1 MNLMLVDDEGFA
13 IKLLT
18 RQLAQLGY
26 DSVQGYERA
35 ADAMAVLDTDAHGVD
50 LVFCDL
56 QMPEVDGVEFVRH
69 LAHVGYRG
77 ALVVVSGED
86 DRILHAAEKLAQAH
100 RIQVLGV
107 LSKPVEPQRLRLIM
121 DRFDAHRGSADSRSS
136 HFFSASEFRRAIHD
150 KALVNHYQ
158 PKVAMD
164 TGALLGVEALVRW
177 QHPQAGLVYP
187 DQFIPLA
194 EENGLIDALTV
205 VVLEKALEQ
214 ARAWQDAGLSLHTAV
229 NVSMDNLAAL
239 DFPDMVAEQAARA
252 GVALTA
258 LTLEVTESR
267 LMRDMR
273 TQLDTLARLRL
284 RRVSLSIDDFGTGH
298 SSLVQLRDLPFN
310 ELKLDRGFVTGA
322 AHNESLKA
330 IVAATLAMAGKLGM
344 TSVAEGVETLEDW
357 TLLHA
362 LGCDVAQGYFVARPM
377 PAQDLPA
384 WLQEWQSRWRGLAN
398 GMTA

>member
-1 MNLMLVDDEGFA
+1 
-13 IKLLT
+13 
-18 RQLAQLGY
+18 
-26 DSVQGYERA
+26 
-35 ADAMAVLDTDAHGVD
+35 
-50 LVFCDL
+50 
-56 QMPEVDGVEFVRH
+56 
-69 LAHVGYRG
+69 
-77 ALVVVSGED
+77 
-86 DRILHAAEKLAQAH
+86 
-100 RIQVLGV
+100 
-107 LSKPVEPQRLRLIM
+107 
-121 DRFDAHRGSADSRSS
+121 
-136 HFFSASEFRRAIHD
+136 
-150 KALVNHYQ
+150 
-158 PKVAMD
+158 
-164 TGALLGVEALVRW
+164 
-177 QHPQAGLVYP
+177 
-187 DQFIPLA
+187 
-194 EENGLIDALTV
+194 
-205 VVLEKALEQ
+205 
-214 ARAWQDAGLSLHTAV
+214 
-229 NVSMDNLAAL
+229 
-239 DFPDMVAEQAARA
+239 
-252 GVALTA
+252 
-258 LTLEVTESR
+258 
-267 LMRDMR
+267 MR